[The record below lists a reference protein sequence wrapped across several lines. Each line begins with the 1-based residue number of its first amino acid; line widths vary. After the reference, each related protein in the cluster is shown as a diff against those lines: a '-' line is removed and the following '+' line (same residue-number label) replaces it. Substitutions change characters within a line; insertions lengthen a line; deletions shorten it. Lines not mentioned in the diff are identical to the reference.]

1 MIKDRLLLRLIPF
14 LAWIFI
20 SLIGKTVRLKVLGEE
35 PVKAIKRAGGHVIY
49 AFWHNRLLLITSALS
64 HRGIIVLVSASRDGE
79 YISRTIH
86 KLGTGTVRGSTTFRG
101 AKALLQMA
109 KKLKSGADGAVTPDG
124 PQGPRYKVQPGVVHL
139 AGKTGLPIVPV
150 TYGAGRKTVLRS
162 WDAFIIPHLFSRAVL
177 IYGAPVEVPLEGS
190 DEALE
195 AKRQELE
202 RELKDITQQADEY
215 FGDKAQRNRIKALT
229 SFALRIKHFCLIL
242 TT

>member
-1 MIKDRLLLRLIPF
+1 MIKDWILLRLVPF
-14 LAWIFI
+14 LGWLFI
-20 SLIGKTVRLKVLGEE
+20 SLIGKTVRLKVVGEE

-49 AFWHNRLLLITSALS
+49 AFWHNRLLLITYALS

-86 KLGTGTVRGSTTFRG
+86 KFGTGTVRGSTTFRG

-109 KKLKSGADGAVTPDG
+109 RKLKSGSDGAVTPDG

-139 AGKTGLPIVPV
+139 AKKTGLPIVPV
-150 TYGAGRKTVLRS
+150 TYGVERKTVLSS
-162 WDAFIIPHLFSRAVL
+162 WDTFIIPHPLSRAVL
-177 IYGAPVEVPLEGS
+177 IYGSPVEVPREGS

-202 RELKDITQQADEY
+202 RGLRDITRQADEY
-215 FGDKAQRNRIKALT
+215 FG
-229 SFALRIKHFCLIL
+229 C
-242 TT
+242 